1 MNDKTIVPTVAGKL
15 RPIKD
20 HILVTDMLF
29 DHRFTQHGILIL
41 DDDGKDRGIRP
52 RWARIHALGPEQTEF
67 EVGQW
72 VLVAHGRWTR
82 GVKYLEDGA
91 DEEVMIRRVDVKDIM
106 AVHESKPLDHEL

>member
-1 MNDKTIVPTVAGKL
+1 MIPVTGTL

-20 HILVTDMLF
+20 YVLVTEMHF

-52 RWARIHALGPEQTEF
+52 RWAKIHAVGPEQTEF
-67 EVGQW
+67 SVGQW

-82 GVKYLEDGA
+82 GIEYLEEGA
-91 DEEVMIRRVDVKDIM
+91 EKPVKIRRVDVKDIM
-106 AVHESKPLDHEL
+106 AVHEDQPAPHEL